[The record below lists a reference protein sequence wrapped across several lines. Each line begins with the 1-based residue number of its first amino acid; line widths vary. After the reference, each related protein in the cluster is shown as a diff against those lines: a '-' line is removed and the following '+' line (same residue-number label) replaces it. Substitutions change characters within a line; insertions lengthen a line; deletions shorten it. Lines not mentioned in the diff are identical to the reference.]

1 MIIMDSAQNENSFF
15 SLEKALEQVVGDRE
29 MLKEVIDIYR
39 QEYPKQLEEIQRAIE
54 RKDAEAIRLV
64 AHTIKG
70 AVANFG
76 AKPAF
81 ETALALENIGKSK
94 ELSNAGNVF
103 NKLTAELKRLDE
115 EFKKI

>member
-1 MIIMDSAQNENSFF
+1 MDSAQNENSVF

-29 MLKEVIDIYR
+29 MLKEVINIYR
-39 QEYPKQLEEIQRAIE
+39 QEYPKQLEEIRQAINQ
-54 RKDAEAIRLV
+54 KDTEALKFI
-64 AHTIKG
+64 AHAIKG
-70 AVANFG
+70 AVSNFG

-81 ETALALENIGKSK
+81 ETALALENVGKSK
-94 ELSNAGNVF
+94 DLSNAENVF